1 MVVNLM
7 MKCMENMCELD
18 YYSEIVDYYSEITEY
33 NDFSF
38 DTIENYSFHS
48 YIRLMNEVKNEKNLQ
63 DACIADVAKNS
74 IILILNLFDKKCQ
87 ISSAVPL
94 ENLSETEKKK
104 IRNALVKF
112 LDDFS

>member
-1 MVVNLM
+1 MVVTFM

-48 YIRLMNEVKNEKNLQ
+48 YIRLMNEVKNEKDLQ

-87 ISSAVPL
+87 ISSSIPL
-94 ENLSETEKKK
+94 ENLSEPEKKK
-104 IRNALVKF
+104 VRNALLKF
-112 LDDFS
+112 LDDFN